1 MSRWGKGER
10 VAQFGFQVFLEESG
24 ARISSSASA

>member
-10 VAQFGFQVFLEESG
+10 VVQFGFQVFLEESG
-24 ARISSSASA
+24 ARISSSACA